1 MPPGRPQT
9 GAITFTAGRNITIT
23 QVGTNFTF
31 EASGGDISTSGWSN
45 FSQSTPKTVPVQDTS
60 TILLEPNPDRLY
72 ASFTNN
78 QDELIY
84 LQYGIPA
91 EFGVGYPVA
100 GRSSWIMDLS
110 ELNLVQINAVC
121 ASGLSVDIDVIEG
134 VA

>member
-1 MPPGRPQT
+1 MPVT
-9 GAITFTAGRNITIT
+9 
-23 QVGTNFTF
+23 
-31 EASGGDISTSGWSN
+31 DI
-45 FSQSTPKTVPVQDTS
+45 S

-110 ELNLVQINAVC
+110 ELNLVQINAIC